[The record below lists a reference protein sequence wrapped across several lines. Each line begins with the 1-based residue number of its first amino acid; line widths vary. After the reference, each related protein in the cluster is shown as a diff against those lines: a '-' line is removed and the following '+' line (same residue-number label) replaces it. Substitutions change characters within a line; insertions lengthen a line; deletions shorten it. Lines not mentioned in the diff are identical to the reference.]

1 MTFNNKTIIVGVTGG
16 IAAYKTADLVSKLRQ
31 AGADVW
37 VVMTKE
43 AAKLVT
49 PLTFRTLSGNPV
61 VADLFEEKLSKL
73 HVPHIALAKK
83 ADLIIVAPC
92 TANLLGKIV
101 HGISDDAL
109 TTTLMASHAPKL
121 LAPAMNKD
129 MWDNSMV
136 KKNVKVLKKEG
147 YCFAGPDVGYL
158 ACGDTGIGRMVD
170 VKTIIKNAEEI
181 LSKGKDLKGKRILV
195 TAGGTREA
203 LDPVRFIGN
212 RSSGKMGYA
221 IAQAAIDRG
230 AKVTLIT
237 APTALKKPKCKVINI
252 TTAEQ
257 MAKAVRKEFKVSD
270 VLIMAAAVADYS
282 PVTIAK
288 QKIKKSGD
296 VLEVKLKR
304 TTDILKEVGK
314 NKGKRIVIGFAL
326 ETNNMIANAKKK
338 MKEKNLDHVIANTA
352 SAFDSNDNDVKII
365 SSKGKIISVKGEK
378 SKVANGMLDHT
389 LRKHNSP
396 VR

>member
-31 AGADVW
+31 SGADVW

-61 VADLFEEKLSKL
+61 VADLFEKKISKL
-73 HVPHIALAKK
+73 HVPHISLAKM

-136 KKNVKVLKKEG
+136 KRNVKLLKKEE
-147 YCFAGPDVGYL
+147 YCFAGPEVGFL
-158 ACGDTGIGRMVD
+158 ACGDTGTGRMVD
-170 VKTIIKNAEEI
+170 VSTIIKNAEDI

-221 IAQAAIDRG
+221 IAQSALDRG
-230 AKVTLIT
+230 ANVTLIS
-237 APTALKKPKCKVINI
+237 APTSLKKPKCKIVNI

-257 MAKAVRKEFKVSD
+257 MAKAVRKEFKSNE

-282 PVTIAK
+282 PILIAR
-288 QKIKKSGD
+288 QKIKKTGA

-304 TTDILKEVGK
+304 TTDILKEVGQK
-314 NKGKRIVIGFAL
+314 KGKKVVIGFAL

-338 MKEKNLDHVIANTA
+338 MKEKNLDYVIANTT

-365 SSKGKIISVKGEK
+365 SSKGKIVAVKGNK
-378 SKVANGMLDHT
+378 GKVADTILD
-389 LRKHNSP
+389 L